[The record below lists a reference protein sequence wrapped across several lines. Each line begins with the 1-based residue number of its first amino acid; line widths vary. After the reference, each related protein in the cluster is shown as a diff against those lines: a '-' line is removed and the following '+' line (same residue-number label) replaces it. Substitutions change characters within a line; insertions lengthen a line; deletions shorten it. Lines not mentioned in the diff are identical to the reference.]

1 MKHKRELWYHPEH
14 NLHYW
19 SSGEFGGVEETQ
31 LKALIASHKAF
42 PRDIDRF
49 LGREAVPFFQALR
62 DLNERI
68 VTDGRYH
75 YLDIVE
81 RDGTVSGINSVE
93 YLFNEEF
100 TVRRWARNDDLLNE
114 YFLAEHTLRDVFK
127 CRFNLKTNKLK
138 LLRHLIPVRN
148 DIQCLTKEV
157 ELCDVSD
164 YSSLVSCSD
173 AAYSLL

>member
-1 MKHKRELWYHPEH
+1 
-14 NLHYW
+14 
-19 SSGEFGGVEETQ
+19 
-31 LKALIASHKAF
+31 
-42 PRDIDRF
+42 
-49 LGREAVPFFQALR
+49 
-62 DLNERI
+62 
-68 VTDGRYH
+68 
-75 YLDIVE
+75 
-81 RDGTVSGINSVE
+81 
-93 YLFNEEF
+93 
-100 TVRRWARNDDLLNE
+100 VRRWARNDDLLEE

-127 CRFNLKTNKLK
+127 CRFNLKTKKLK